1 MQMDKRIFTLIF
13 IFVIYFLIAMAM
25 LFFPT
30 AQKFLTAMLFGTT
43 GLALFF
49 MFFGLWMLERKD

>member
-30 AQKFLTAMLFGTT
+30 AQKFLSGMLFGVT